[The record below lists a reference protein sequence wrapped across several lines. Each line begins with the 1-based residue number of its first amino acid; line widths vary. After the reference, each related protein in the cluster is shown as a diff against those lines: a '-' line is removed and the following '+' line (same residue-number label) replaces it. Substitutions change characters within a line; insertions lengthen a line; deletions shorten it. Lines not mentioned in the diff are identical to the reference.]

1 MRDVVRVK
9 EAFNGNVIAEIN
21 GVTLMLTSQ
30 QAEDLHQVLSLMDE
44 SKSDECDNHYPSRL

>member
-9 EAFNGNVIAEIN
+9 EASNGNVIAEIN

-30 QAEDLHQVLSLMDE
+30 QAEDLHQVLSLMYE
-44 SKSDECDNHYPSRL
+44 SKMDEGDNHYPSRL

>member
-30 QAEDLHQVLSLMDE
+30 QAEDLHQVLSLMYE
-44 SKSDECDNHYPSRL
+44 SKMDEGDNHYPSR